1 MSVPEVSQGGPD
13 GGQTEQGRSASS
25 YFGDDASTTPTNVS
39 ALSGDVFGVSSAVAA
54 TETGPE
60 EIAGVT
66 DVAWYQQQLATYQQV
81 LEL

>member
-39 ALSGDVFGVSSAVAA
+39 ALSGAVFGVNSAVAD
-54 TETGPE
+54 TGPE